1 MFLYAFYSVLIM
13 LLSLYFKTVCKLQTY
28 IQMILTHPKIRK
40 FLICMKV
47 TKMPIKDGFLLIS
60 QSKMSFWKKK
70 YYERM
75 KFSLWTRKKT
85 LNIEIVYEKRIFFH
99 NYFLRVFV
107 TPWLLLFRTARHNI
121 VISNHCK
128 SGYVTRIWCLSL

>member
-60 QSKMSFWKKK
+60 QSKTNFWRKKILW
-70 YYERM
+70 E
-75 KFSLWTRKKT
+75 KFSLWTSKKA

-99 NYFLRVFV
+99 NYFLRVLV